1 MAKKGRIERE
11 HKRLRLVQKFLTK
24 RKELRAAFA
33 AADSLAE
40 RLNLQRELQNLPRN
54 SSPVRLRNR
63 CRISGRSRGYNR
75 DFGLSRHFLRE
86 LANQGVLP
94 GVIKSSWLS
103 VASHCPKQV
112 GGSLRRFLL

>member
-24 RKELRAAFA
+24 RKELKAALLA
-33 AADSLAE
+33 SNSLEE
-40 RLNLQRELQNLPRN
+40 RLEIQRELQKLPRN
-54 SSPVRLRNR
+54 SAPVRLRNR
-63 CRISGRSRGYNR
+63 CRISGRSRGYSR

-94 GVIKSSWLS
+94 GVIKSSW
-103 VASHCPKQV
+103 
-112 GGSLRRFLL
+112 